1 MREVPDNYKIA
12 ANEICAKYLK
22 QTGTAIATKEC
33 IDSYAQY
40 IRAFCL
46 ALATACRRSNTSY
59 CSMINYITLSAL
71 PEMTEDEYLK
81 ATDIANTEKYDEY
94 LFSEHLIISTL
105 HDYDCRNNMAYY
117 PLLISTLAELAEI
130 FVQTDDNNLLTV
142 DKFVSEF
149 KQKALTV
156 SIKNNAST
164 SRTEEDSKNEQKND
178 IKVPRQSDKETGLKN
193 ETSTAKTINNVGKCK
208 TNEIDSQYF
217 VRIILPT
224 IVAIGICVWAV
235 STEAY
240 LFLFLAVFP
249 LLITAN
255 GVKKSKCR
263 CPQCRAWQS
272 MYVVSQNQIKH
283 DKVKVRRPLGSVY
296 FRSSGRTTYGLRQTF
311 VSAEENTY
319 DAIFRCNVCGY
330 QYRGVYTN
338 IDDKIRG

>member
-1 MREVPDNYKIA
+1 MREVPDNYKIS

-22 QTGTAIATKEC
+22 QAGAAIATKEC

-46 ALATACRRSNTSY
+46 ALATVCRRSSISY
-59 CSMINYITLSAL
+59 CSMINHIALFAL
-71 PEMTEDEYLK
+71 PEMTEAEYLR
-81 ATDIANTEKYDEY
+81 ATDIDNTEKYDEY

-105 HDYDCRNNMAYY
+105 HNYDNKNNTAYY
-117 PLLISTLAELAEI
+117 SLLISTLAELAEI
-130 FVQTDDNNLLTV
+130 YVQTDDNNLLAV

-149 KQKALTV
+149 KQKALTTG
-156 SIKNNAST
+156 IKNNASL
-164 SRTEEDSKNEQKND
+164 SRTEECSKKEQMNN
-178 IKVPRQSDKETGLKN
+178 IKAPRQSDKENGMKN
-193 ETSTAKTINNVGKCK
+193 KSSATNTMNKVGNSK
-208 TNEIDSQYF
+208 TNEIDFQYF
-217 VRIILPT
+217 ARIILPT
-224 IVAIGICVWAV
+224 IVAIGICAWAV

-240 LFLFLAVFP
+240 LFLFLAIFP
-249 LLITAN
+249 LLITAD
-255 GVKKSKCR
+255 GVKKSKSR

-272 MYVVSQNQIKH
+272 MYVVSQNRIKH

-319 DAIFRCNVCGY
+319 DAVFKCNVCGY
-330 QYRGVYTN
+330 QYRGVYTS